1 MLGVGHRDAEGPHID
16 RETVVGLWTVWHAV
30 ICRTARLRNG
40 KKAPEPT
47 VGQAL
52 RNEDAVRKKLLIKK
66 RNFNTTLK
74 PDPIQVYNYLDP
86 LKLTHQKFRAARD
99 RKSKPGP
106 PI

>member
-1 MLGVGHRDAEGPHID
+1 MKMLY
-16 RETVVGLWTVWHAV
+16 RETL
-30 ICRTARLRNG
+30 
-40 KKAPEPT
+40 
-47 VGQAL
+47 
-52 RNEDAVRKKLLIKK
+52 DKK

-74 PDPIQVYNYLDP
+74 LDPIQVYNYLDP